1 MLKTLN
7 QKVSLVLFAIALLYL
22 IYAYQIPSF
31 PYTVVDADVIPKVL
45 GYLLLILSVFLFF
58 IKDEESEE
66 QKARRNIPKK
76 EVGMLLGVGGLI
88 ILYII
93 FLEIL
98 GFVFV
103 TALFIFLCS
112 RFLGYKN
119 YLANVLVSIILPV
132 SLYLMF
138 TQLLRISL
146 PSGILPF

>member
-98 GFVFV
+98 GFVLV